1 MTKLFDIYK
10 CPESGDIVE
19 VLHAGSGELGCCE
32 TGMKIQKENTVDA
45 SVEKHVPV
53 IEITEEGKL
62 IKVGAV
68 EHPMA
73 EEHYI
78 EFIEAYIGNKLL
90 RKYLKPGD
98 KPEFLIK
105 CDCAIDKVRAY
116 CNLHG
121 LWKGHENVE

>member
-1 MTKLFDIYK
+1 MTKLFEIYK
-10 CPESGDIVE
+10 CLVCGNIIEI
-19 VLHAGSGELGCCE
+19 LHAGDGDIICCE
-32 TGMKIQKENTVDA
+32 QIMQLQVENTVDA
-45 SVEKHVPV
+45 SLEKHVPV
-53 IEITEEGKL
+53 IENTENGKL

-68 EHPMA
+68 EHPMT

-105 CDCAIDKVRAY
+105 CDCAIDTVRAY

-121 LWKGHENVE
+121 LWKGV